1 MNTAPNKPETT
12 DKLPEVATN
21 GPGTIITQKDAPGGT
36 VRKPINIKK
45 IVGICIFSVGL
56 LTLIGGVVFLVMTLL
71 KEPEPRDAERL
82 VEVGAWQRE
91 DEPGVIWN
99 FTDIGKGTLTTNN
112 HINDYDFIWSAEGR
126 TLKIETAWLYDI
138 NDEYSFSLEGD
149 KLILNN
155 VAVFVPLEEAEPE
168 EEETGDGGEEEPG
181 ESAEEEPS
189 DANENSEEPTE

>member
-36 VRKPINIKK
+36 VRKPIDIKK
-45 IVGICIFSVGL
+45 IVGICVFGVGL

-71 KEPEPRDAERL
+71 REPEPRDAERL
-82 VEVGAWQRE
+82 VAVGAWQRE

-155 VAVFVPLEEAEPE
+155 VAVFVPYAEPE
-168 EEETGDGGEEEPG
+168 EQPEEQTDEEPEAQPDEQPG
-181 ESAEEEPS
+181 EQPEE
-189 DANENSEEPTE
+189 